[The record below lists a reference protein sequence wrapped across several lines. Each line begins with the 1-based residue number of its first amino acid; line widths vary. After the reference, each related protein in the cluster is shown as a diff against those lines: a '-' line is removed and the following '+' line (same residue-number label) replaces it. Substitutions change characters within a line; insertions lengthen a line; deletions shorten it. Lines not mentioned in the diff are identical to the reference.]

1 MNQERQNAMTSQIQE
16 ALEWFCTQGHLNQ
29 DVSRRIMIEIDSV
42 IEEHLHACRRGK
54 PIPPIDC

>member
-1 MNQERQNAMTSQIQE
+1 MTSQIQE